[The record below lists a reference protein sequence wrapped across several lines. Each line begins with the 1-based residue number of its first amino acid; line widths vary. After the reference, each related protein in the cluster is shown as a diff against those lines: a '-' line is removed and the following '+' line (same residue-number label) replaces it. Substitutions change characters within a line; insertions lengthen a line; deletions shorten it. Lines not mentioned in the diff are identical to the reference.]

1 MPIVSKASNVVQN
14 VFFLYRRY
22 WLFCQRKAA
31 KCNTTHATNAH
42 SIDNKLLRNEIV
54 SQTPC
59 CVVCSQGSIKLKQ
72 EPSVI
77 VVQIAV

>member
-59 CVVCSQGSIKLKQ
+59 CVVCSQESVKQ